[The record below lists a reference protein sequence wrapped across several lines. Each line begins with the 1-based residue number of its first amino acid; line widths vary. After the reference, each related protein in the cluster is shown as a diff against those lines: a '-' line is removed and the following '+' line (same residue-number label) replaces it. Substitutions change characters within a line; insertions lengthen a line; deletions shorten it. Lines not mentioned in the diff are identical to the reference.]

1 LKLLAIDQS
10 SRVSGYAIFDNNK
23 IVKYGKIELKDD
35 DIGVRLNVLRNTLI
49 NLVQKY
55 EIDTVAFED
64 IYMDGQR
71 VNNVATFKVLA
82 EVFGVCEELFI
93 SLNLPYTAVL
103 AGTWKS
109 TLGVKGKTRPE
120 QKKSA
125 Q

>member
-1 LKLLAIDQS
+1 
-10 SRVSGYAIFDNNK
+10 
-23 IVKYGKIELKDD
+23 
-35 DIGVRLNVLRNTLI
+35 
-49 NLVQKY
+49 
-55 EIDTVAFED
+55 
-64 IYMDGQR
+64 MDGQR

-125 Q
+125 QQWVIANYGISPTQDECDAICIGAHILKQEENTFNWE